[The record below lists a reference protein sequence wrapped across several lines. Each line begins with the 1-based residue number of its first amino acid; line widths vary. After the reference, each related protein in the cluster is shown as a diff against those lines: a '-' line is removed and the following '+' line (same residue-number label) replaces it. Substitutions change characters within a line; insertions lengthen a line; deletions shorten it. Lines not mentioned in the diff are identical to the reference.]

1 MIQVCTKIWNSIKFF
16 IGFILGFLFALIT
29 LKIFREP
36 QTVITNRIGKIK
48 SKGKDNQLEV
58 ENVVE
63 VKEKTPKKGLKL
75 FRSRKKKRNNI

>member
-1 MIQVCTKIWNSIKFF
+1 MKKVLSKIWNSIKFF
-16 IGFILGFLFALIT
+16 TGFILGFLFALIT

-75 FRSRKKKRNNI
+75 FRSRKKK